1 KKQLEE
7 GDFARLKEINESDN
21 YDMLGSFIHRLSEI
35 ENSENLRGLEHFMRD
50 LLDERSYLEFLIN
63 CGLIEKAGSL
73 IESSESLDEESKFS
87 LYMHIDKGS
96 ALEFAYRNG
105 AFSSLINY
113 FHSIISD
120 YARIQV

>member
-1 KKQLEE
+1 MKKQLEE

-63 CGLIEKAGSL
+63 CGLIEKAGKTAARSFRKMFFIQL
-73 IESSESLDEESKFS
+73 FRIMRE
-87 LYMHIDKGS
+87 
-96 ALEFAYRNG
+96 YRFD
-105 AFSSLINY
+105 AW
-113 FHSIISD
+113 
-120 YARIQV
+120 